1 MSFPEKVQI
10 DALVACGRCC
20 CICHKFCG
28 TKIALHHIKQKA
40 HGGEDTF
47 DNCIPLCLDC
57 HEDMGKADPQHSTG
71 KHYSEKE
78 LRMHRDNWYKRYSNE
93 QSGAIVPICD
103 DDKKLFDRIKQCFSG
118 EIGHM
123 LHYEDL
129 RGIHKRYSFRELFS
143 LEYELRS
150 PLNEFINVELEKL
163 RADLLD
169 KISRFSSVYG
179 QNTFGTDID
188 LPNYQVTHLW
198 LYDNGY
204 IPVHKVTEEEEQALY
219 ETYWNEAEALND
231 SASDLWNCYY
241 EFLRQGRRIINR

>member
-93 QSGAIVPICD
+93 QNGAIAPVCD
-103 DDKKLFDRIKQCFSG
+103 DDKALFAKITQCFSG
-118 EIGHM
+118 RISEA
-123 LHYEDL
+123 LQYQDL
-129 RGIHKRYSFRELFS
+129 RGLHRECIFTDLFS
-143 LEYELRS
+143 LEYELHS
-150 PLNEFINVELEKL
+150 PHNEFINIELEKL
-163 RADLLD
+163 RADLHD
-169 KISRFSSVYG
+169 KMTRFANIYA
-179 QNTFGTDID
+179 QNTFPTDNS
-188 LPNYQVTHLW
+188 PEYQVTHLW
-198 LYDNGY
+198 LYNNGH
-204 IPVHKVTEEEEQALY
+204 IPVYKVTEEEKRELY
-219 ETYWNEAEALND
+219 KTYRIEAEELND
-231 SASDLWNCYY
+231 SASDLWNCYC